1 MAIDKFLDLLA
12 YGEPRPN
19 KFTIFL
25 GEQIKKAR
33 LEAGL
38 SQEELAKRIY
48 KRRATVSDIET
59 GKGEVDTNTFALLAH
74 ILNKPLGYFY
84 PPTLYQEIKQEDL
97 TPLENSLLLHFR
109 EIWDDHLQEI
119 AIHQVKALSEF
130 DPIEIL
136 KENLD
141 LAKSEK
147 ELDDDLQK
155 LHERRHKKNK
165 QDPHV

>member
-1 MAIDKFLDLLA
+1 MEGVLFMAIDKFLDLLA

-33 LEAGL
+33 IEAGL
-38 SQEELAKRIY
+38 SQEELAERIY

-97 TPLENSLLLHFR
+97 TPPENELLICFR
-109 EIWDDHLQEI
+109 DIWDKQLQRV
-119 AIHQVKALSEF
+119 AISQVKALSEF
-130 DPIEIL
+130 DPIETL
-136 KENLD
+136 RDNLD
-141 LAKSEK
+141 LAK
-147 ELDDDLQK
+147 
-155 LHERRHKKNK
+155 
-165 QDPHV
+165 